1 MGNKTN
7 SLNKVIDA
15 HYSELTAKGKK
26 LADFVLS
33 RPDKAVFMTTRK
45 LAAAVGTS
53 EATVV
58 RFVRQ
63 LNYESYAMFIEA
75 LKKLIDTQLTL
86 IERSRLASSVIRSED
101 AEFERII
108 NEDIEN
114 IRIMSKKIDLS
125 EVKKIRR
132 ILKKSDEVHV
142 IGSRL
147 SYAPAYYMGWTLA
160 KIRKNVNIFNGSDRT
175 TIDRLIFS
183 SKKSAVVLIAT
194 SRYPNELVRMGKLAK
209 RYKLKLILL
218 TDSSSCPLIQFSD
231 HVLIAP
237 LKTIPFLGNP
247 SSLISLINYLV
258 HTQASAMGNAL
269 KSHQEKLE
277 QAYLEND
284 ILFNY

>member
-1 MGNKTN
+1 MGNKTTP
-7 SLNKVIDA
+7 LNKVIDA
-15 HYSELTAKGKK
+15 HYPQLTATGKK
-26 LADFVLS
+26 LAEYVLS

-63 LNYESYAMFIEA
+63 LNYESYALFITA

-86 IERSRLASSVIRSED
+86 IERSRLASSVVRSED
-101 AEFERII
+101 SEFERII

-114 IRIMSKKIDLS
+114 IRAMSQKIDMAV
-125 EVKKIRR
+125 VKKIRK
-132 ILKKSDEVHV
+132 ILKGSDEVHV

-147 SYAPAYYMGWTLA
+147 SYAAAYYMGWTLA
-160 KIRKNVNIFNGSDRT
+160 KIRKNVNIHNGSDKT
-175 TIDRLIFS
+175 TIDRLIFAS
-183 SKKSAVVLIAT
+183 QKSTVVLIAT

-237 LKTIPFLGNP
+237 LKTIPFLWSP

-258 HTQASAMGNAL
+258 HTQASAMGSQV
-269 KSHQEKLE
+269 KEHQEKLE